1 MDSVAF
7 LPLWSF
13 HVYFVELVPEDMVQI
28 EKSKEQLCQF

>member
-7 LPLWSF
+7 LPLWCF
-13 HVYFVELVPEDMVQI
+13 HMYFVELVPEDVVQI